1 MTICPCCG
9 VRFEGDLRQGCQCGA
24 RSVGEP
30 LPKPE
35 RELPA
40 YGRSL
45 LLTIVGIAM
54 VLGFLAQTILAM
66 AKNGFSLSFWSW
78 IAAGETAAWRLKWVA
93 IPIALIVLW
102 GGRRIYRSMLSTP
115 SRFVGMKMARRGL
128 LASAMVSLLIATLIG
143 ITVPARLRQRQM
155 SIDAEQNAK
164 AYTIIRAQLM
174 YQAKHGTFPIE
185 FRDLY
190 ELADDPV
197 IFEALRDVDPAG
209 YQPKADIAAG
219 PSEKTR
225 RIGGASIRNAS
236 VRTAPDE
243 PAAGLAFTNYDL
255 RLAGP
260 DNILRTDDDLLIR
273 DGVVRPALGVKDA
286 PLPVR
291 APAQAVRR

>member
-1 MTICPCCG
+1 MIICPCCG

-35 RELPA
+35 RELPG

-45 LLTIVGIAM
+45 LLTIAGIAM

-66 AKNGFSLSFWSW
+66 AKHGFSLSFWSW
-78 IAAGETAAWRLKWVA
+78 IAAGETASWRLKWVA
-93 IPIALIVLW
+93 IPITFIVLV
-102 GGRRIYRSMLSTP
+102 GGRRVYKSMMATP

-128 LASAMVSLLIATLIG
+128 IASAMVGLVIATLIG
-143 ITVPARLRQRQM
+143 ITVPARLRQRNM
-155 SIDAEQNAK
+155 SIDAEQYATG
-164 AYTIIRAQLM
+164 YTIIRAQLM

-197 IFEALRDVDPAG
+197 IFEALKTVDPAG

-260 DNILRTDDDLLIR
+260 DKVLNTDDDLVIR
-273 DGVVRPALGVKDA
+273 DGVIRPAAGVKDA

-291 APAQAVRR
+291 VPAPVRRR